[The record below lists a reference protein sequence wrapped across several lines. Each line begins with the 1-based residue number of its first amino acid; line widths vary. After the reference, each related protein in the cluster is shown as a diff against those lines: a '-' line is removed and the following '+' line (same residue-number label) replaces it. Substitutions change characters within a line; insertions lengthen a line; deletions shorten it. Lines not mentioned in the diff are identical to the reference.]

1 LTTPRIDDDAMVD
14 DEDGEGVVEAI
25 ETLASRDV
33 DADGVARGAWNAREG
48 GVTRCRR
55 AVRGTRD
62 EGTNERCA
70 RDK

>member
-1 LTTPRIDDDAMVD
+1 LTTTRRIDDAMVD

-33 DADGVARGAWNAREG
+33 DADGVARGAWNAREV
-48 GVTRCRR
+48 GVARCRR
-55 AVRGTRD
+55 AVRGMRD

-70 RDK
+70 SDE